1 MSASPDLIDANPDG
15 KLVLV
20 VDDEFDV
27 LSAYTMLFEFRGF
40 RVRTAGNG
48 VEALAAA
55 ARARPD
61 VIVSDLMMP
70 LMDGAELCLRCRAD
84 PALRDIP
91 FILTSAGIP
100 RKDLAIPCD
109 SFFKKPIRFE
119 TLLAEIEQ
127 LVAARGQR

>member
-1 MSASPDLIDANPDG
+1 MNTSPDIIDINPDG

-40 RVRTAGNG
+40 RVRTAANG
-48 VEALAAA
+48 AEALAAA
-55 ARARPD
+55 ARDTPD

-70 LMDGAELCLRCRAD
+70 VMDGAELCLQCRAD
-84 PALRDIP
+84 PALREVP

-109 SFFKKPIRFE
+109 IFLKKPIRFE
-119 TLLAEIEQ
+119 VLVQEIDQ
-127 LVAARGQR
+127 LIASRGQQ

>member
-1 MSASPDLIDANPDG
+1 MSSDPDIIDANPDG

-27 LSAYTMLFEFRGF
+27 LSAYTMLFEFHGY

-55 ARARPD
+55 ARELPD

-84 PALRDIP
+84 PALREVP
-91 FILTSAGIP
+91 VILTSAGIP

-109 SFFKKPIRFE
+109 VFLKKPIRFE
-119 TLLAEIEQ
+119 ALLAEIQQ
-127 LVAARGQR
+127 LIAARGGR